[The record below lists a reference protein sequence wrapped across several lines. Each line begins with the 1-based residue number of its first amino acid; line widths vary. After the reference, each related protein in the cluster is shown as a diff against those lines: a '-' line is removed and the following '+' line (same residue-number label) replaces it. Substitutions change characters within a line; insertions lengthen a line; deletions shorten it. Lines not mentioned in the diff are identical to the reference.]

1 MLLDKTINIFLP
13 EKARATGLKPFF
25 AELFVCHI
33 SHNISFNN
41 LLFLLWILVKVKTCQ
56 CSKCLFW
63 LLVHDLVQMYK

>member
-25 AELFVCHI
+25 AELFVCLI

-41 LLFLLWILVKVKTCQ
+41 LLFLL
-56 CSKCLFW
+56 
-63 LLVHDLVQMYK
+63 